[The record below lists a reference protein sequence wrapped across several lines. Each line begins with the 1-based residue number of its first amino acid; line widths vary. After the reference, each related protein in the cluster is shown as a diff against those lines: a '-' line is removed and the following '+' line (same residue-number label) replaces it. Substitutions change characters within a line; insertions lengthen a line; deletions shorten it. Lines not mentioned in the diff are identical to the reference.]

1 MAFNMATTAPRPAL
15 LERILPERTI
25 GWLALALLAA
35 VLAAIARGH
44 AHWNSAPFVVWA
56 HLLLMM
62 LVLAITTAQMWGA
75 KGARAHRI
83 LGWAW
88 AIAMVA
94 SALITF
100 DIRLTRGGGFSLI
113 HLLSIWVLIQVP
125 LMVAQAR
132 RHAVAGHRRRARGLS
147 IFALLVAGFFTF
159 PFHRMLGTWLFG

>member
-1 MAFNMATTAPRPAL
+1 MATTAERPSFL
-15 LERILPERTI
+15 TRILPDRLI

-35 VLAAIARGH
+35 VLAAIVRGQPHWADAR
-44 AHWNSAPFVVWA
+44 PTVWA
-56 HLLLMM
+56 HLLLML
-62 LVLAITTAQMWGA
+62 LVLGVTTAQMWGV
-75 KGARAHRI
+75 KGARTHRI
-83 LGWAW
+83 LGWIW

-100 DIRLTRGGGFSLI
+100 DIRLTRGGGFSVI

-125 LMVAQAR
+125 IMVSQAR

-159 PFHRMLGTWLFG
+159 PFHRMLGMWLFG